1 HYDERPTY
9 SLFMPCPNLNCE
21 SARVLPQYL
30 RAREGVVHRF
40 WKGTPPASYVPPEP
54 QYELRG
60 ITHDKVPF
68 DDFARE
74 NAHLYLD
81 SYRELE
87 RIYRSLSQP
96 EMADRMA
103 AKAAEIAGALDGR

>member
-1 HYDERPTY
+1 
-9 SLFMPCPNLNCE
+9 MPCPGLNCE
-21 SARVLPQYL
+21 SARVLPGYT

-40 WKGTPPASYVPPEP
+40 WKGTPPADYVPPEP

-60 ITHDKVPF
+60 ITHDKVFF

-74 NAHLYLD
+74 NTRLYLD

-87 RIYRSLSQP
+87 LIYRGLNRL
-96 EMADRMA
+96 ELADRMA
-103 AKAAEIAGALDGR
+103 ARAAEIASAIEGR